1 MTSNPTD
8 AGEDQIQDQM
18 CAAIRPLDPDLAAIV
33 DAWPN
38 FPKHIKTTI
47 LTVVNAAS
55 TTTR

>member
-47 LTVVNAAS
+47 LEHSQSKRSA
-55 TTTR
+55 